1 MDYWQLVRCN
11 KYQRKLTKLYSLS
24 IRESSLHLSQALS
37 ASLVFHAFRVSHL
50 RRKAEMSKNL
60 EREKLHRLSALYRD
74 ISNLNENKWQEE
86 MFGRRKDALI
96 GSLDSRFLWL
106 GRRVRLLN
114 NLSHVPLVSLLY
126 HVLSRSHL
134 SVYLSRKFP
143 LTWLTR

>member
-1 MDYWQLVRCN
+1 M
-11 KYQRKLTKLYSLS
+11 S

-37 ASLVFHAFRVSHL
+37 ASLALHAFRVSHL

-74 ISNLNENKWQEE
+74 ISNLNENKWQQE

-114 NLSHVPLVSLLY
+114 NLSHVLSPLCHCSIMYYREVISVFILVGNSHWRDSLGNN
-126 HVLSRSHL
+126 
-134 SVYLSRKFP
+134 
-143 LTWLTR
+143 